1 VGQSAA
7 GVRVAVQRAL
17 DDGPGATAAQGSAQ
31 GASASPPNQGQLVLS
46 PDKLT
51 DLADEVFARLRW
63 RLAAERERSF
73 G

>member
-1 VGQSAA
+1 
-7 GVRVAVQRAL
+7 VQRAL
-17 DDGPGATAAQGSAQ
+17 DGGLGGTAAQGVAE
-31 GASASPPNQGQLVLS
+31 GAPASPPDDGRLVLS